1 VSKKVLIL
9 IIAVVVVVAL
19 AAVYFT
25 RTSAPEVA
33 GGAKG
38 FKIGIITGT
47 VSQNEDEYRGAEAA
61 IAKYPGLLK
70 HVTYPDNFMQEQET
84 YIAQITGLA
93 ADPEVKAI
101 VVNQAVP
108 GTIAAVR
115 RVRETRP
122 DMIFITGEPHEDPPL
137 LEREV
142 EVSLIPNQ
150 PARGK
155 TIPQLA
161 KEMGAKA
168 LLHYSFPRHM
178 SYAQLAERRDL
189 MKAEC
194 EKLGIEFVFVNAPD
208 PMGEGGIPAAQQFIL
223 EDVPR
228 QVAKYGKDIALFST
242 NCAMQEPLIAAAMK
256 TGAIFP
262 EQCCPSPTHGYPGAL
277 ALEITDEIRGNFPA
291 IMEAIDKKVV
301 ESGRAGRFAT
311 WPVATGYLHSLGGVE
326 VAKLALE
333 GKLDL
338 NDIVCVAAVISEVAG
353 TEIKMERLS
362 NNGNF
367 YMYIVDSHIFG
378 K

>member
-1 VSKKVLIL
+1 MSKKILIL
-9 IIAVVVVVAL
+9 VLAVVVVGAL
-19 AAVYFT
+19 ALYLT
-25 RTSAPEVA
+25 RTSAPEA
-33 GGAKG
+33 TTDATN
-38 FKIGIITGT
+38 FKIGLVTGT

-61 IAKYPGLLK
+61 IAKYPGLIK

-84 YIAQITGLA
+84 FIAQVTGLA

-101 VVNQAVP
+101 IINQAVP
-108 GTIAAVR
+108 GTVAAVR

-122 DMIFITGEPHEDPPL
+122 DMIFIVGEPHEDPPL
-137 LEREV
+137 V
-142 EVSLIPNQ
+142 EPAVDVSFMPDQ
-150 PARGK
+150 WARGK

-161 KEMGAKA
+161 KEMGATA

-178 SYAQLAERRDL
+178 SMAQLAERRDI

-194 EKLGIEFVFVNAPD
+194 EELGITFVDVNAPD
-208 PMGEGGIPAAQQFIL
+208 PMGEGGLPAAQQFIL

-228 QVAKYGKDIALFST
+228 QVAKYGKNIALFST
-242 NCAMQEPLIAAAMK
+242 NCGMQEPLIAAAMQ

-277 ALEITDEIRGNFPA
+277 ALEITDEIKGNFPA
-291 IMEAIDKKVV
+291 ILKAIDQKVK
-301 ESGRAGRFAT
+301 ESGGAGRFAT
-311 WPVATGYLHSLGGVE
+311 WPVATGYLHSIGGVE

-338 NDIVCVAAVISEVAG
+338 NDIEAVAKVMGEAAD
-353 TEIKMERLS
+353 TAMELTRLS
-362 NNGNF
+362 DNGNF
-367 YMYIVDSHIFG
+367 YMYTCDSYIFG

>member
-1 VSKKVLIL
+1 M
-9 IIAVVVVVAL
+9 AVVLVGAL
-19 AAVYFT
+19 AFYFT
-25 RTSAPEVA
+25 RSSAPEVA
-33 GGAKG
+33 TDTTS
-38 FKIGIITGT
+38 FKIGLITGT

-61 IAKYPGLLK
+61 IAKYPGLIK

-84 YIAQITGLA
+84 FIAQVTGMA
-93 ADPEVKAI
+93 ADPEIKAI
-101 VVNQAVP
+101 VINQAVP
-108 GTIAAVR
+108 GTVAAIR

-122 DMIFITGEPHEDPPL
+122 DMIFIAGEPHEDPPL
-137 LEREV
+137 V
-142 EVSLIPNQ
+142 EPVVDVTLIPNQ

-189 MKAEC
+189 MKEEC

-228 QVAKYGKDIALFST
+228 QVAQYGKDIALFST
-242 NCAMQEPLIAAAMK
+242 NCAMQEPLIAAALQ

-277 ALEITDEIRGNFPA
+277 ALEITDEIKGNFPA
-291 IMEAIDKKVV
+291 ILKAIDKKIV
-301 ESGRAGRFAT
+301 EMGRGGRFAT
-311 WPVATGYLHSLGGVE
+311 WPIATGYLHSIGGVE
-326 VAKLALE
+326 IAKLALE

-338 NDIVCVAAVISEVAG
+338 NDIDAVSKVLSEVAD
-353 TEIKMERLS
+353 TEIVMTRLS
-362 NNGNF
+362 DNGNF
-367 YMYIVDSHIFG
+367 YMYVGDSYIFG